1 MTLLLYRWDADES
14 PAVVTLG
21 DNPDPEQV
29 DRMEAAHRANGL
41 DVLRVATEDE
51 SKFVETRK

>member
-1 MTLLLYRWDADES
+1 LTLLLYRSDADES
-14 PAVVTLG
+14 PTVVTLG

-29 DRMEAAHRANGL
+29 DRMEAAYRARGL
-41 DVLRVATEDE
+41 DVVMVATEDE